1 MRWVLLALL
10 SCAAC
15 LSGSAGDLTPLGDAG
30 DGGSDGG
37 NLGCTFSPFLPAYP
51 IDFGRVVVG
60 SSETKILVV
69 TNTSD
74 CPTILSPLVPQGVSA
89 SSFSVAIASADFT
102 DDYQYTMPI
111 PPNGKVTFAVTF
123 TRPEGSSPYAA
134 EIAYLTLTLT
144 PGGSIY
150 VGLKG

>member
-1 MRWVLLALL
+1 MGRVFLALL
-10 SCAAC
+10 SGAAC
-15 LSGSAGDLTPLGDAG
+15 SSGSAGDLTPLGDAG
-30 DGGSDGG
+30 DGGNDGG
-37 NLGCTFSPFLPAYP
+37 DLVCTFSMLPAYP

-60 SSETKILVV
+60 SSETKMLIV

-74 CPTILSPLVPQGVSA
+74 CPTTLSPLVPQGVSA
-89 SSFSVAIASADFT
+89 SFFSVARASADFT

-123 TRPEGSSPYAA
+123 RPPPSSSYADV
-134 EIAYLTLTLT
+134 EAYLTLNFT
-144 PGGSIY
+144 PGGYIN